1 MSLIRR
7 AERRNFRVV
16 VMGSSGVGKTA
27 IINRFLYMK
36 FPEKYIETVE
46 ELYHHVVSFE
56 AMTVE
61 IDILD
66 TSGSHEFPA
75 MHKLAISTGDAFL
88 LVYSVDKKDSFEN
101 VRMLKDEVKELKQE
115 EDCFVLII
123 ANKSDLARKE
133 SCDQAV
139 NESIVCLEW
148 EEKFFET
155 SAKTGEN
162 INSVFQSLEEHIKEK
177 IILEGKMQPLQR
189 RISVP
194 TVKFTKQLRHKKAS
208 PLKLKS
214 RSYSAD

>member
-27 IINRFLYMK
+27 IINRFLYTK
-36 FPEKYIETVE
+36 FPEKYIETIE
-46 ELYHHVVSFE
+46 ELYHHVVRFE
-56 AMTVE
+56 AMSVE

-88 LVYSVDKKDSFEN
+88 LVYSIDKADSFEN
-101 VRMLKDEVKELKQE
+101 VRKLKDEVKELKQE

-123 ANKSDLARKE
+123 ANKLDLARKR

-139 NESIVCLEW
+139 KESIVCLEW
-148 EEKFFET
+148 EEKF
-155 SAKTGEN
+155 
-162 INSVFQSLEEHIKEK
+162 
-177 IILEGKMQPLQR
+177 
-189 RISVP
+189 
-194 TVKFTKQLRHKKAS
+194 
-208 PLKLKS
+208 LKLLRRQVKIL
-214 RSYSAD
+214 AVFFNH